1 MWFQEYWKCRRCGG
15 FNQNSKVWAWKSAL
29 QCVLGKPLLN
39 SDKIIKLHRA
49 RTNIRWGMFS
59 VKQNKNYFSKTFINI
74 LSTINQEEVGFLY
87 CALPDDF
94 LSCVSFIWWPNR
106 LGGTERNISFH
117 FGAFLGFTTCGGSS
131 RLNAKRAISFLFFWV
146 PQSGLLGWLMVQ
158 KFGGSSKRRTRI
170 LVSDG
175 VGGRRSEETDSILG
189 GWRRRSR
196 EGGIARQ

>member
-1 MWFQEYWKCRRCGG
+1 MWFQDILRCGG

-74 LSTINQEEVGFLY
+74 LSTIDYEEGGFLY

-131 RLNAKRAISFLFFWV
+131 RLNAKSAISFLFFEFW
-146 PQSGLLGWLMVQ
+146 GLLSWFMVQ
-158 KFGGSSKRRTRI
+158 KFGESSKRRTRI

-175 VGGRRSEETDSILG
+175 VGGRRSRRRTRFLVG
-189 GWRRRSR
+189 GWK
-196 EGGIARQ
+196 EK